1 MSIPPSIRGELDQTP
16 EWWNAQYK
24 ALVRKQI
31 PRDLASHEGHS
42 IERVRTYMNALMYV
56 TCTDCGVSIREDT

>member
-31 PRDLASHEGHS
+31 PRDLASHEGHN
-42 IERVRTYMNALMYV
+42 IVRLRTYTNALMYV
-56 TCTDCGVSIREDT
+56 T